1 MKTSASRTLALALS
15 GASIAALVLA
25 GTAHADRRAA
35 PIVYADADRP
45 ASKPVTERSVQT
57 APTTVTSDHRV
68 VFEYPSDAPN
78 LARQAPAKLVLPTT
92 PQPISQS
99 FSAPVIA
106 ANSAPLLAKAPS
118 QPIRIAAVDSQQPVR
133 TGKPLTLSRVSAN
146 RDAKISEERGR
157 ASVYTDG
164 FDGQPTANGEIFDET
179 AMTAAHPSLPLPSL
193 VQVINEDN
201 SREVVV
207 RVNDRG
213 PFDGKRILE
222 LSPRAGSVLGISQA
236 SGASVRVRYLGPAPV
251 QQNQETYASNSIE
264 DESLPPVAPPPPV
277 QQFAQPSQ
285 SPFGAAVTQ
294 SAPAPSVPEYSPPVR
309 VASMTVSAPVI
320 AGNFFIQAGAFSDI
334 ANAQRLTASLGGNLP
349 VKIEE
354 ARVNGGD
361 YFRVLIG
368 PFQNMDMAEQERN
381 ALSRSGVVDGFLTKR

>member
-35 PIVYADADRP
+35 PIVYADADNP
-45 ASKPVTERSVQT
+45 AHKPVPERSIQT
-57 APTTVTSDHRV
+57 APTAVTAERRV

-78 LARQAPAKLVLPTT
+78 MTRQAPAKIVLPTT
-92 PQPISQS
+92 SQPVGQP
-99 FSAPVIA
+99 FAAPVIA
-106 ANSAPLLAKAPS
+106 AKPAPFVAKAPA

-133 TGKPLTLSRVSAN
+133 TGKPLTLSRVAAN
-146 RDAKISEERGR
+146 RDAQISEERGR

-222 LSPRAGSVLGISQA
+222 LSPRAGSVLGISQGG
-236 SGASVRVRYLGPAPV
+236 GASVRVRYLGPAPV
-251 QQNQETYASNSIE
+251 QQNPETYASNSIE
-264 DESLPPVAPPPPV
+264 DESLPPVEAAPV

-285 SPFGAAVTQ
+285 SPFGSAVTQ
-294 SAPAPSVPEYSPPVR
+294 SAPTPSIPEYTQPVR
-309 VASMTVSAPVI
+309 VASMTVSAPAI
-320 AGNFFIQAGAFSDI
+320 AGNVFIQAGAFSDI

-368 PFQNMDMAEQERN
+368 PFQNMDMAERERN